1 MLDRRIVWVILMIAG
16 IAMLSFGVILAL
28 LGPGFST
35 VAVPLVL
42 FGVPMCAFGLG
53 LAVKS
58 AGESERK
65 VLILEDQVELLTQE
79 ASRQRDAVDQFASG
93 LNMMILVVDAKHRVI
108 YANRQARSAFG
119 MSRAFGQTLL
129 AQTFS
134 RELEEMVRSAFE
146 SGEVRKGELGFNHPE
161 SRIGQVQVWAEP
173 PAFDRCFISIVDITS
188 LRRLE
193 RTRQD
198 FVANVSHELRTPM
211 ATIRVMAETLQYEKD
226 DPEIQERYLAAIIR
240 EVDRLAQVTA
250 DLLTLSMVE
259 SRGVKTE
266 AVCLSQVLHA
276 VVDQARP
283 KAAGKGIELKC
294 EVHSQTVI
302 PANKNLAHQVF
313 ANLVDNALNY
323 TLEGSVTVELAES
336 DRELTVSVA
345 DTGIGISS
353 EHTAR
358 VFERFY
364 RVDKGRS
371 RAKGGTGLGLSIV
384 KHIVES
390 HGGRVWV
397 ESELN
402 QGTTFFVALPKETPG
417 QGALENDEEED

>member
-1 MLDRRIVWVILMIAG
+1 MDRRIFWVILTAAG
-16 IAMLSFGVILAL
+16 AAMLAVGVVFGL
-28 LGPGFST
+28 LGAGFSAF
-35 VAVPLVL
+35 AVPLL
-42 FGVPMCAFGLG
+42 IFGLPLSAFGLG

-58 AGESERK
+58 AGEAERR
-65 VLILEDQVELLTQE
+65 VLILEDQIELLTQE

-173 PAFDRCFISIVDITS
+173 PAFNRCFISIVDISS

-226 DPEIQERYLAAIIR
+226 DPEIQDRYLGAIIK
-240 EVDRLAQVTA
+240 EVDRLAQVTS

-266 AVCLSQVLHA
+266 SVCLGQVLKA
-276 VVDQARP
+276 VVDQSTP
-283 KAAGKGIELKC
+283 KAKEKGLNLVLAAE
-294 EVHSQTVI
+294 SQTVI
-302 PANKNLAHQVF
+302 PANKNLIHQVF

-323 TLEGSVTVELAES
+323 TLEGSVTVDLAES
-336 DRELTVSVA
+336 ETELTVSVA

-358 VFERFY
+358 IFERFY

-402 QGTTFFVALPKETPG
+402 QGTTFFVALPTSAPG
-417 QGALENDEEED
+417 QALPESEDDEEA

>member
-1 MLDRRIVWVILMIAG
+1 MDRRIFWVILTAAG
-16 IAMLSFGVILAL
+16 AAMLAVGVVFAL
-28 LGPGFST
+28 LGAGFSPF
-35 VAVPLVL
+35 AVPLL
-42 FGVPMCAFGLG
+42 IFGLPLSAFGLG

-58 AGESERK
+58 AGEAERR
-65 VLILEDQVELLTQE
+65 VLILEDQIELLTQE

-173 PAFDRCFISIVDITS
+173 PAFGRCFISIVDISS

-226 DPEIQERYLAAIIR
+226 DPEIQERYLGAIIR
-240 EVDRLAQVTA
+240 EVDRLAQVTS

-266 AVCLSQVLHA
+266 AVCLGQVLKA
-276 VVDQARP
+276 VVDQSTP
-283 KAAGKGIELKC
+283 KAKEKGLILVLAAE
-294 EVHSQTVI
+294 SQTVI
-302 PANKNLAHQVF
+302 PANKNLIHQVF

-323 TLEGSVTVELAES
+323 TLEGSVTVDLTES
-336 DRELTVSVA
+336 ETELTVSVA

-402 QGTTFFVALPKETPG
+402 QGTTFFVALPISTPG
-417 QGALENDEEED
+417 QALPEGEDDEDA

>member
-1 MLDRRIVWVILMIAG
+1 MDRRIFWVILIAAG
-16 IAMLSFGVILAL
+16 TAMLAAGVVLAL
-28 LGPGFST
+28 LGSGFSAF
-35 VAVPLVL
+35 AVPLL
-42 FGVPMCAFGLG
+42 IFGIPIAVFGLG
-53 LAVKS
+53 LAAKS
-58 AGESERK
+58 AGEHERRT
-65 VLILEDQVELLTQE
+65 LTLEDQIELLTQE

-226 DPEIQERYLAAIIR
+226 DPEIQERYLTAIIR

-266 AVCLSQVLHA
+266 AVCLGQVLQA
-276 VVDQARP
+276 VVEQAAP
-283 KAAGKGIELKC
+283 KAKEKGIDLILASP
-294 EVHSQTVI
+294 SQTVI
-302 PANKNLAHQVF
+302 PANKNLVHQVF

-323 TLEGSVTVELAES
+323 TIEGSVTVDVAES
-336 DRELTVSVA
+336 EKELTVSVT

-364 RVDKGRS
+364 RVDKGRA

-384 KHIVES
+384 KHIIES

-417 QGALENDEEED
+417 QGAPESDEEAD